1 MNILLMSLNSKY
13 IHTNLAIQSIHAY
26 YKKYSKTQ
34 QMIHMQEFTIN
45 HEMDTV
51 LRMIIKGEYTHIF
64 ASAYIWNIEIMDI
77 LFTNLKN
84 LRPEIKIFLGGP
96 EVSYNP
102 REQLARKSY
111 LDGILYGEGEKI
123 FCDFIDEITSKGD
136 LHAMKTTR
144 GIAFKQNLEISVN
157 APMPLIESLDEIPFS
172 YVDLSAFSNRI
183 LYYES
188 SRGCP
193 FNCSYC
199 LSSAVEGLRHLS
211 LERVKSDMTFFL
223 DHKVPQVKFVDR
235 TFNAKKEHAL
245 EILKY
250 LVEHDN
256 GITNFH
262 FEITAS
268 LLDLDYMEVL
278 KKARPGLFQFEIGV
292 QTTHQPT
299 MHAIHR
305 PISFDKIKWTCQTL
319 KEFDNIH
326 LHLDLIAGLPFEPF
340 ETFLKSF
347 DDVYGLEPDELQL
360 GFLKVLKG
368 TEMAELVQKHR
379 YIVGVQAPYEV
390 FENQWISMTQM
401 SKLKDIE
408 VLLGYYYNSGK
419 FTHAL
424 KYFQKKVGL
433 TASGFYL
440 ALAEY
445 FNQHDYLLSP
455 IGTYRLYELIDEY
468 YISKFGEDLLFN
480 ELLKIDYYFA
490 RLKGQKPLFKER
502 EIKAFNHMRMEWLRN
517 PDFIHQYFEHD
528 IETQPKERLKNLEF
542 TTLKY
547 DILRLIQTNY
557 EEIQLKDG
565 IIMFDY
571 SSSFKVKMTFIDEIY
586 MTSTQEGI

>member
-26 YKKYSKTQ
+26 YKQYSKSQ
-34 QMIHMQEFTIN
+34 QTIHMQEFTIN
-45 HEMDTV
+45 HDIDTV
-51 LRMIIKGEYTHIF
+51 LRMIVKGEYTHIF

-77 LFTNLKN
+77 LFTNLKQ
-84 LRPEIKIFLGGP
+84 LRPQIKIFLGGP

-102 REQLARKSY
+102 KEQLIQKSY
-111 LDGILYGEGEKI
+111 LDGILYGEGERI
-123 FCDFIDEITSKGD
+123 FCNLIDEMIFKGD
-136 LHAMKTTR
+136 SNALMNVPGVAY
-144 GIAFKQNLEISVN
+144 KQGQEIYVN

-172 YVDLSAFSNRI
+172 YVDLHDFSNRI

-211 LERVKSDMTFFL
+211 LERVKSDLKFFI
-223 DHKVPQVKFVDR
+223 KSEVPQVKFVDR
-235 TFNAKKEHAL
+235 TFNAKKEHAI
-245 EILKY
+245 EIIKFLI
-250 LVEHDN
+250 EQDN

-268 LLDLDYMEVL
+268 LLDLEYMEVL
-278 KKARPGLFQFEIGV
+278 KNARPGLFQFEIGV

-319 KEFDNIH
+319 KGFENIH
-326 LHLDLIAGLPFEPF
+326 LHLDLIAGLPYEPF
-340 ETFLKSF
+340 DTFLKSF

-368 TEMAELVQKHR
+368 TEMAEMVQKHR

-390 FENQWISMTQM
+390 FENQWISMSQM
-401 SKLKDIE
+401 SILKDVE

-419 FTHAL
+419 FVMSL
-424 KYFQKKVGL
+424 KYFHKK
-433 TASGFYL
+433 TEMAASGFFL
-440 ALAEY
+440 EMAEY
-445 FNQHDYLLSP
+445 FNQHDYLASP
-455 IGTYRLYELIDEY
+455 IGTYRLYELIYEFY
-468 YISKFGEDLLFN
+468 VHKFGEDHLFK
-480 ELLKIDYYFA
+480 ELLKIDYFYA
-490 RLKGQKPLFKER
+490 KLKGQKPLFDER
-502 EIKAFNHMRMEWLRN
+502 EIKSFNQMRLEWLKN
-517 PDFIHQYFEHD
+517 PEFTHQYFANNP
-528 IETQPKERLKNLEF
+528 ETQPKERLKTLEF

-547 DILRLIQTNY
+547 DILRLIQSDY
-557 EEIQLKDG
+557 QDVCLKEG
-565 IIMFDY
+565 VIMFDY
-571 SSSFKVKMTFIDEIY
+571 SNAFKVRMIFIDDMY
-586 MTSTQEGI
+586 MTKS